1 VPWEQPR
8 RPSRRWPGK
17 TTKEQER
24 SSTREEDPRLHTP
37 LQELLVRQGAE
48 YEKHKNV
55 DRRFAMCDF
64 NPFFVY
70 VHNTIPALRFSAL
83 LSVGEVTQAEVALV

>member
-1 VPWEQPR
+1 MGGLRRRGRVPVKIHDDIHHYRGYWSDR
-8 RPSRRWPGK
+8 
-17 TTKEQER
+17 
-24 SSTREEDPRLHTP
+24 
-37 LQELLVRQGAE
+37 GAE

-70 VHNTIPALRFSAL
+70 AHNTIPTLRFSVL
-83 LSVGEVTQAEVALV
+83 LSVRVVPQAEVALV

>member
-1 VPWEQPR
+1 M
-8 RPSRRWPGK
+8 K
-17 TTKEQER
+17 
-24 SSTREEDPRLHTP
+24 STREDPRRYPP
-37 LQELLVRQGAE
+37 LQGLLVRQVAE

-70 VHNTIPALRFSAL
+70 AHNTIPTLRFSVL
-83 LSVGEVTQAEVALV
+83 LSVRVVPQAEVALV